1 MTDTMT
7 DRFCRWFVYEKE
19 TNAKVLGSLATVPE
33 NRREEDPYREALE
46 LFGHMIAAR
55 SFWLYRFGIAPQ
67 PENLF
72 PEETSIDDLAARAQ
86 TMYAAWDGYLATLTD
101 SELSNCFEYQSTE
114 GDKYRN
120 KKEDILKQLSD
131 HGRYHC
137 GQIASRIKA
146 CGGTAAT
153 TDYVFFVRELVK

>member
-1 MTDTMT
+1 MT
-7 DRFCRWFVYEKE
+7 DRFRRWFAYEKE
-19 TNAKVLGSLATVPE
+19 TNSKVLDSLATVSE
-33 NRREEDPYREALE
+33 DRREEEPYREALE

-55 SFWLYRFGIAPQ
+55 SFWLYRFGIAPR

-72 PEETSIDDLAARAQ
+72 PEETSTDELAARAES
-86 TMYAAWDGYLATLTD
+86 MYAAWDAYLSTLTD
-101 SELSNCFEYQSTE
+101 SELSTYFEYQSTE

-131 HGRYHC
+131 HSRYHC
-137 GQIASRIKA
+137 GQIASRVKA

-153 TDYVFFVRELVK
+153 TDYVFFVRELVQ